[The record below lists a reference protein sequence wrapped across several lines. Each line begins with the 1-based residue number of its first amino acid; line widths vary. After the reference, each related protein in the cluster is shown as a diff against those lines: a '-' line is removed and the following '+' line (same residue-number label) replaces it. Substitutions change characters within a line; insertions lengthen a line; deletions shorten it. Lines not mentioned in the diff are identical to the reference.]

1 MTDMPHPDAAAR
13 GGLTLAHLSD
23 PHLPL
28 PPGVPLSRI
37 FNKRLLSLLSWHVKR
52 HRRHRRAVLD
62 PLVADLQSHAPDQIA
77 VTGDLTNL
85 GLEAEY
91 RQARDWLA
99 ALGAP
104 ERVMV
109 IPGNHEALVPGAWE
123 AGAAL
128 WQPWWQ
134 GDAPGAE
141 AFPYLRRRGPLALIG
156 MSSAIASPPG
166 LAVGATGAAQIARL
180 GAMLARTRE
189 EGRARVVMIHHPP
202 LEGTVI
208 RRKRLR
214 DGRALCAVLA
224 REGVELVLHGHSH
237 RSHFQQIETAS
248 GPAPVIGVPSASS
261 MHHEPAAYNLCR
273 IAPAPGGWALTVTP
287 RRLSAAQGVEAGEER
302 RLTLL
307 RAHAHPGV

>member
-13 GGLTLAHLSD
+13 GGLVLAHLSD

-28 PPGVPLSRI
+28 PPGVPLSQI

-156 MSSAIASPPG
+156 CRAPSRRRRGWRSAR
-166 LAVGATGAAQIARL
+166 QARRRSR
-180 GAMLARTRE
+180 GSARCWR
-189 EGRARVVMIHHPP
+189 GRA
-202 LEGTVI
+202 
-208 RRKRLR
+208 KR
-214 DGRALCAVLA
+214 G
-224 REGVELVLHGHSH
+224 
-237 RSHFQQIETAS
+237 
-248 GPAPVIGVPSASS
+248 
-261 MHHEPAAYNLCR
+261 
-273 IAPAPGGWALTVTP
+273 APAW
-287 RRLSAAQGVEAGEER
+287 
-302 RLTLL
+302 
-307 RAHAHPGV
+307 